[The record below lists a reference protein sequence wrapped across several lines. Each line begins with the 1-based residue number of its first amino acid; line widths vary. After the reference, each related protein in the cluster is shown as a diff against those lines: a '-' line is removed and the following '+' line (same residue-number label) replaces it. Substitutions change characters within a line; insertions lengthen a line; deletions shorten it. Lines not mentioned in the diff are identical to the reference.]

1 MDYLN
6 VMFNN
11 FTTVMLSGPLNVTIT
26 VPGGPGG
33 PVNPVSPLKEKRK
46 IEDYKQCAFIVSNYH
61 HYTFVIMKNLILL
74 HLAINTVNISLCFL
88 FNFH

>member
-1 MDYLN
+1 MAYLN

-33 PVNPVSPLKEKRK
+33 PVKPMSPLKEK
-46 IEDYKQCAFIVSNYH
+46 
-61 HYTFVIMKNLILL
+61 
-74 HLAINTVNISLCFL
+74 
-88 FNFH
+88 

>member
-1 MDYLN
+1 MAYLN

-33 PVNPVSPLKEKRK
+33 PVNPVSPLKQKR
-46 IEDYKQCAFIVSNYH
+46 IEQITSSVVLLLQITAAIL
-61 HYTFVIMKNLILL
+61 LIL
-74 HLAINTVNISLCFL
+74 
-88 FNFH
+88 

>member
-1 MDYLN
+1 MLGWVKGN
-6 VMFNN
+6 VMGTMKMKCPLKLKCSKMVNLKVMFNS

-46 IEDYKQCAFIVSNYH
+46 IEQLQTVCFYCFK
-61 HYTFVIMKNLILL
+61 LL
-74 HLAINTVNISLCFL
+74 LLYF
-88 FNFH
+88 